1 MLMSILT
8 KFIISIKHGIKS
20 RLDYLSLQ
28 LISLFL
34 GFYIATI
41 ISTIPSQTGDWGII
55 AGAIIVTFTE
65 SLSKIIY
72 SFNNRRTALIYTVNC
87 IKIGIIYGLF
97 VDAFKLGS

>member
-1 MLMSILT
+1 MSILT
-8 KFIISIKHGIKS
+8 QFIILIKHSLKS
-20 RLDYLSLQ
+20 RLNYVSLQ

-41 ISTIPSQTGDWGII
+41 ISTIPSQTGEWGII
-55 AGAIIVTFTE
+55 AGAMIVTFNE

-72 SFNNRRTALIYTVNC
+72 SFKNGRTIFIYIINC

>member
-1 MLMSILT
+1 MSILT
-8 KFIISIKHGIKS
+8 QFTILIKHNIKS
-20 RLDYLSLQ
+20 RLNYLSLQ

-41 ISTIPSQTGDWGII
+41 ISTMPSQTGDWGII
-55 AGAIIVTFTE
+55 AGAIIVTFNE

-72 SFNNRRTALIYTVNC
+72 RFNNNRVALIYIVNC